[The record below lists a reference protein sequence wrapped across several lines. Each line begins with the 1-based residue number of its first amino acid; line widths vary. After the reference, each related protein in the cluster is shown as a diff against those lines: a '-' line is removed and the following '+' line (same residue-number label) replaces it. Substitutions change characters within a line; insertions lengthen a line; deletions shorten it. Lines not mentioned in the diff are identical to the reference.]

1 VSEAGAG
8 VFWAVAMM
16 VDTSRNVRSR
26 RMGVRVLD
34 ERISVFAPRR
44 RGDAEKTSGKL
55 DDAKRT
61 GAEK

>member
-1 VSEAGAG
+1 
-8 VFWAVAMM
+8 
-16 VDTSRNVRSR
+16 
-26 RMGVRVLD
+26 MGVRVLD